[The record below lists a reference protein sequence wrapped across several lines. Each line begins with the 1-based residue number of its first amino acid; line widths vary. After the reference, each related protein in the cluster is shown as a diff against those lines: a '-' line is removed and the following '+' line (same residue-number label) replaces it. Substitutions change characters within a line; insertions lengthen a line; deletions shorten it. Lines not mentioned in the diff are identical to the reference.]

1 MVGRELRLDLAA
13 CGLGLQACGVHLCA
27 GGARRR
33 DRPTDPRDRLAT
45 AQQPADDVGLLH
57 VPAGRM
63 KVDRTLGVLDAGQEA
78 ANALACVPIDLALD
92 GDPAVAARPARVR
105 CPLGKID
112 RQPMRKSGI
121 FGRRFL
127 GMQRAWKQ
135 HGHEKQNTGKHVTTG
150 PRAVRIDVDVT

>member
-13 CGLGLQACGVHLCA
+13 GGLGLQACGVHLCA

-33 DRPTDPRDRLAT
+33 DRPADPCDRLAT

-63 KVDRTLGVLDAGQEA
+63 KVDRTPSVLDAGQEA
-78 ANALACVPIDLALD
+78 ANSRRGVAIDLTLD
-92 GDPAVAARPARVR
+92 GDPAVAAGPARVR

-112 RQPMRKSGI
+112 R
-121 FGRRFL
+121 
-127 GMQRAWKQ
+127 
-135 HGHEKQNTGKHVTTG
+135 
-150 PRAVRIDVDVT
+150 